1 MKKVLFCYSCK
12 IITVVFCSFHSQEVF
27 CRRPF
32 HFIYLFRVFDLFI
45 AVSLN
50 SLVIKGLWFPLTLFI
65 FNGTCLSRT
74 LLKVSVNFEN
84 MSLLFLY
91 ISPFKS
97 SWSSS
102 CKNEDSLNV
111 LYFLYC
117 IVFVE
122 SLKKDRKNESMSL
135 WWSFRSVSKLPIFK
149 KLGQFVSNISIDVP
163 VVFLK
168 HVFQL

>member
-12 IITVVFCSFHSQEVF
+12 IITVVFRSFHSQEVF

-50 SLVIKGLWFPLTLFI
+50 SLVVKGLWFPLTLFV

-84 MSLLFLY
+84 MCLLFLY

-102 CKNEDSLNV
+102 YKNEDSLNV
-111 LYFLYC
+111 LYFMYC
-117 IVFVE
+117 IVFGGILE
-122 SLKKDRKNESMSL
+122 KYDRKKERMSL
-135 WWSFRSVSKLPIFK
+135 WWSLRPVS
-149 KLGQFVSNISIDVP
+149 
-163 VVFLK
+163 
-168 HVFQL
+168 